1 MKEIITALLI
11 WLGANSD
18 FNVNM
23 DIPVVMFLP
32 QDQMEL
38 QYFGESHT
46 DDHSELHAFYDTQK
60 NIIVLPNTWD
70 RRDPWDLSVLLH
82 EMIHYVQDQNETE
95 FNCTAEMEKDS
106 WPLQQKYLLEIHD
119 FEWDYDKLWYLMV
132 SSCSDPFNY

>member
-11 WLGANSD
+11 WIGANSD

-23 DIPVVMFLP
+23 DVPMVVFLP
-32 QDQMEL
+32 QDQME
-38 QYFGESHT
+38 QRYFGDTENHG
-46 DDHSELHAFYDTQK
+46 ELHGFYDIEK
-60 NIIVLPNTWD
+60 NIIILPDTWD

-119 FEWDYDKLWYLMV
+119 FKWDYDKLWYLMV

>member
-32 QDQMEL
+32 QDQME
-38 QYFGESHT
+38 QRYFGDTENHG
-46 DDHSELHAFYDTQK
+46 ELHGFYDIEK
-60 NIIVLPNTWD
+60 NIIILPNTWD

-119 FEWDYDKLWYLMV
+119 FKWDYDKLWYLMV

>member
-23 DIPVVMFLP
+23 DIPVVLFLP
-32 QDQMEL
+32 QDQME
-38 QYFGESHT
+38 QRYFGDTENHG
-46 DDHSELHAFYDTQK
+46 ELHGFYDIEK
-60 NIIVLPNTWD
+60 NIIILPNTWD

-106 WPLQQKYLLEIHD
+106 WPLQQKYLLEIHN
-119 FEWDYDKLWYLMV
+119 FKWDYDKLWYLMV

>member
-32 QDQMEL
+32 QDQME
-38 QYFGESHT
+38 QRYFGDPENHG
-46 DDHSELHAFYDTQK
+46 ELHGFYDIEK
-60 NIIVLPNTWD
+60 NIIILPDTWD

>member
-32 QDQMEL
+32 QDQME
-38 QYFGESHT
+38 QRYFGDTENHG
-46 DDHSELHAFYDTQK
+46 ELHGFYDIEK
-60 NIIVLPNTWD
+60 NIIILPNTWD

>member
-23 DIPVVMFLP
+23 DIPVVLFLP
-32 QDQMEL
+32 QDQME
-38 QYFGESHT
+38 QRYFGDTENHG
-46 DDHSELHAFYDTQK
+46 ELHGFYDIEK
-60 NIIVLPNTWD
+60 NIIILPNTWD

-119 FEWDYDKLWYLMV
+119 FKWDYDKLWYLMV

>member
-46 DDHSELHAFYDTQK
+46 DDHSELYAFYDTQK
-60 NIIVLPNTWD
+60 NIIVLPDTWD

>member
-32 QDQMEL
+32 QDQME
-38 QYFGESHT
+38 QRYFGDTENHG
-46 DDHSELHAFYDTQK
+46 ELHGFYDIEQ
-60 NIIVLPNTWD
+60 NIIILPNTWD

-106 WPLQQKYLLEIHD
+106 WPLQQKYLLEIHN
-119 FEWDYDKLWYLMV
+119 FKWDYDKLWYLMV

>member
-23 DIPVVMFLP
+23 DIPVVLFLP
-32 QDQMEL
+32 QDQME
-38 QYFGESHT
+38 QRYFGDTENHG
-46 DDHSELHAFYDTQK
+46 ELHGFYDIEQ
-60 NIIVLPNTWD
+60 NIIILPNTWD

-106 WPLQQKYLLEIHD
+106 WPLQQKYLLEIHN
-119 FEWDYDKLWYLMV
+119 FKWDYDKLWYLMV

>member
-1 MKEIITALLI
+1 MKEIITTLLI

-46 DDHSELHAFYDTQK
+46 C
-60 NIIVLPNTWD
+60 
-70 RRDPWDLSVLLH
+70 LL
-82 EMIHYVQDQNETE
+82 YT
-95 FNCTAEMEKDS
+95 
-106 WPLQQKYLLEIHD
+106 
-119 FEWDYDKLWYLMV
+119 
-132 SSCSDPFNY
+132 SDAADE

>member
-1 MKEIITALLI
+1 MKEIITSLLI

-23 DIPVVMFLP
+23 DIPVVLFLP
-32 QDQMEL
+32 QDQME
-38 QYFGESHT
+38 QRYFGDTENHG
-46 DDHSELHAFYDTQK
+46 ELHGFYDIEQ
-60 NIIVLPNTWD
+60 NIIILPNTWD

-106 WPLQQKYLLEIHD
+106 WPLQQKYLLEIHN
-119 FEWDYDKLWYLMV
+119 FKWDYDKLWYLMV

>member
-23 DIPVVMFLP
+23 DIPMVVFLP
-32 QDQMEL
+32 QDQME
-38 QYFGESHT
+38 QRYFGDIENHG
-46 DDHSELHAFYDTQK
+46 ELHGFYDIEK
-60 NIIVLPNTWD
+60 NIIILPNTWD

-106 WPLQQKYLLEIHD
+106 WPLQQKYLLEIHN
-119 FEWDYDKLWYLMV
+119 FKWDYDKLWYLMV

>member
-23 DIPVVMFLP
+23 DIPVVMFLS
-32 QDQMEL
+32 QDQME
-38 QYFGESHT
+38 QRYFGDTENHG
-46 DDHSELHAFYDTQK
+46 ELHGFYDIEK
-60 NIIVLPNTWD
+60 NIIILPNTWD

-119 FEWDYDKLWYLMV
+119 FKWDYDKLWYLMV

>member
-1 MKEIITALLI
+1 MKEIITALII

-23 DIPVVMFLP
+23 DVPTVVFLP

-60 NIIVLPNTWD
+60 NIIVLPDTWD
-70 RRDPWDLSVLLH
+70 RRKPWDLSVLLH
-82 EMIHYVQDQNETE
+82 ATARACTLRAGPEQHGVQLYAGDGTGVMAPSTE
-95 FNCTAEMEKDS
+95 VPNG
-106 WPLQQKYLLEIHD
+106 
-119 FEWDYDKLWYLMV
+119 
-132 SSCSDPFNY
+132 SSRRGVELR

>member
-32 QDQMEL
+32 QDQME
-38 QYFGESHT
+38 QRYFGDTENHG
-46 DDHSELHAFYDTQK
+46 ELHGFYDIEK
-60 NIIVLPNTWD
+60 NIIILPNTWD

-119 FEWDYDKLWYLMV
+119 FKWDYDKLWYMMV

>member
-1 MKEIITALLI
+1 MKEIITSLLI

-23 DIPVVMFLP
+23 DIPVVLFLP
-32 QDQMEL
+32 QDQME
-38 QYFGESHT
+38 QRYFGDTENHG
-46 DDHSELHAFYDTQK
+46 ELHAFYDIEK
-60 NIIVLPNTWD
+60 NIIILPNTWD

-119 FEWDYDKLWYLMV
+119 FKWDYDKLWYLMV

>member
-23 DIPVVMFLP
+23 DIPVVLFLP
-32 QDQMEL
+32 QDQME
-38 QYFGESHT
+38 QRYFGDTENHG
-46 DDHSELHAFYDTQK
+46 ELHGFYDIEQ
-60 NIIVLPNTWD
+60 NIIILPNTWD

-119 FEWDYDKLWYLMV
+119 FKWDYDKLWYLMV